1 MFCIGPVASAL
12 SNRFGFRVV
21 VITGSLFGFVGLL
34 TSAFAQSVENLFF
47 TLGLLFGF
55 AICLVFTPIIVNIS
69 FYFDKKR
76 ALATGIA
83 ICGSGAGTFVFA
95 PVVNWLLKTY
105 ALRGTFLILVSVRS
119 YHVICTFLI
128 ANFVFLY
135 PKMLMG
141 NIYFIS
147 TLKEWDL
154 FELWSFWSIT
164 HTAEISMVQQGAIRN
179 S

>member
-135 PKMLMG
+135 PEMLMG
-141 NIYFIS
+141 NIYFIF

>member
-55 AICLVFTPIIVNIS
+55 AICLVFTPIIVNVS

-135 PKMLMG
+135 PEMLMG
-141 NIYFIS
+141 NIYFIF